1 MWIIIPPDESLK
13 DETETQTK
21 SQCTMI
27 IKVPIY
33 VEILGTVPNFPI
45 GDLVDDIGNLLYKEL
60 RSLKEI
66 DLTPP
71 QSTSKKKI
79 GSAKIISK
87 TVAFEK
93 LRTMK

>member
-13 DETETQTK
+13 DETETQLILYV
-21 SQCTMI
+21 MI
-27 IKVPIY
+27 VKVPIY
-33 VEILGTVPNFPI
+33 VEILGTVPEFPI
-45 GDLVDDIGNLLYKEL
+45 GDLVDDIGDLLYKEL
-60 RSLKEI
+60 RFLKEI

-71 QSTSKKKI
+71 QSSSKKKI

-87 TVAFEK
+87 KVAFER